1 MPTKEVVSQTEDKMK
16 KALDA
21 LHDDLKSVRTGLAST
36 ALVENIK
43 ADFYGTPTPLKQM
56 ATLATPQFD
65 MIVIKPFD
73 PSSVREIEK
82 AIKSSDL
89 SIAPIVDGKIIR
101 LNIPPLSEERRTQLV
116 AQAKQTGEQTK
127 VSIRNIRRD
136 AIKQLEKQEKD
147 KIITEDDLNH
157 GKKLVDDKTKAYS
170 DKVDEAV
177 KQKAD
182 EIMLD

>member
-1 MPTKEVVSQTEDKMK
+1 MPTKDIVAQTQEKMK
-16 KALDA
+16 KAFETLSEE
-21 LHDDLKSVRTGLAST
+21 LKAVRTGRAST
-36 ALVENIK
+36 ALVENIR

-73 PSSVREIEK
+73 PSSTKEIEK
-82 AIKSSDL
+82 ALKSSDL

-116 AQAKQTGEQTK
+116 NQAKQTGEQAK

-136 AIKQLEKQEKD
+136 ANKLLEKEQKD
-147 KIITEDDLNH
+147 KIITEDDLQN
-157 GKKLVDDKTKAYS
+157 GKKLVDDKTREYT
-170 DKVDEAV
+170 DKVDEVV
-177 KQKAD
+177 KHKAN
-182 EIMLD
+182 EVMLD

>member
-1 MPTKEVVSQTEDKMK
+1 MPINEIVAQSEAKMK

-21 LHDDLKSVRTGLAST
+21 LSDDLKGVRTGRAST

-73 PSSVREIEK
+73 PSSIREIEK

-89 SIAPIVDGKIIR
+89 SIAPVIDGKIIR
-101 LNIPPLSEERRTQLV
+101 LNVPALSEERRNQLV
-116 AQAKQTGEQTK
+116 QQAKQAGEQAK

-136 AIKQLEKQEKD
+136 ANKHLEQKQKD
-147 KIITEDDLNH
+147 KIITEDDLKN
-157 GKKLVDDKTKAYS
+157 GKKLIDDKTRIYT
-170 DKVDEAV
+170 DKI
-177 KQKAD
+177 D
-182 EIMLD
+182 EIVKHKANEILLD

>member
-1 MPTKEVVSQTEDKMK
+1 MPTKETVSQTEDKMK

-21 LHDDLKSVRTGLAST
+21 LHDDLKTVRTGRAST
-36 ALVENIK
+36 ALVEHIK

-73 PSSVREIEK
+73 PGSVKEIEK

-89 SIAPIVDGKIIR
+89 SIAPIIDGKIIR
-101 LNIPPLSEERRTQLV
+101 LNIPPLSEERRNQLV
-116 AQAKQTGEQTK
+116 VQARQTGEQAK

-136 AIKQLEKQEKD
+136 AVKQLEKQEKD
-147 KIITEDDLNH
+147 KIISEDDLNH
-157 GKKLVDDKTKAYS
+157 GKKLVDDKTKAYA
-170 DKVDEAV
+170 DKVDEVV

>member
-1 MPTKEVVSQTEDKMK
+1 MPTKETVSQTEDKMK
-16 KALDA
+16 KALEA
-21 LHDDLKSVRTGLAST
+21 LHDDLKTVRTGRAST
-36 ALVENIK
+36 ALVEHIK

-73 PSSVREIEK
+73 PGSVKEIEK

-89 SIAPIVDGKIIR
+89 SIAPIIDGKIIR
-101 LNIPPLSEERRTQLV
+101 LNIPPLSEERRNHLV
-116 AQAKQTGEQTK
+116 VQARQTGEQAK

-147 KIITEDDLNH
+147 KIISEDDLNH
-157 GKKLVDDKTKAYS
+157 GKKLVDDKTKIYA
-170 DKVDEAV
+170 DKVDQVV

-182 EIMLD
+182 EVMLD